1 VVVLKLATGIGTR
14 FGRFECANVVF
25 GAFAEVVSVRRPSLF
40 MVVDAQTAEVS
51 LDERL
56 AD

>member
-1 VVVLKLATGIGTR
+1 MVLKLATGIGIR
-14 FGRFECANVVF
+14 FARFECANVVF

>member
-1 VVVLKLATGIGTR
+1 MLKLATGIGSR

-25 GAFAEVVSVRRPSLF
+25 GTFAEVVSVRRPNLF
-40 MVVDAQTAEVS
+40 MVVVVQTGNVW
-51 LDERL
+51 LDEQF